1 MATTS
6 TSVFGNLACLSLFV
20 YSNRTVLVLQTLLF
34 FIFPNSA
41 LPNWGC
47 GLSKDAAYTRTFT
60 VSLSNALAVKLKL
73 SCQWWMWVTW
83 SFWIKKP
90 STFVRANESIDT
102 HSSAKTIRLIIMY
115 LEVLQWLCISQWISL
130 CDSYRT
136 VRKNTKLQHVIS
148 IPVLL
153 MLQNK

>member
-6 TSVFGNLACLSLFV
+6 TSVFGNLARLSLFV

-73 SCQWWMWVTW
+73 SCQ
-83 SFWIKKP
+83 
-90 STFVRANESIDT
+90 
-102 HSSAKTIRLIIMY
+102 
-115 LEVLQWLCISQWISL
+115 
-130 CDSYRT
+130 
-136 VRKNTKLQHVIS
+136 
-148 IPVLL
+148 
-153 MLQNK
+153 